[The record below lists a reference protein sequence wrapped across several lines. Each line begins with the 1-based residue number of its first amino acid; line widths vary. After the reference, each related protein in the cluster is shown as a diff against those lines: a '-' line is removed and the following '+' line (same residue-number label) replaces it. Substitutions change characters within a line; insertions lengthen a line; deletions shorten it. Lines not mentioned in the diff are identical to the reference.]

1 MRLDRSILQLMARGT
16 LVGAFTLGAAGCPDT
31 SQQAPP
37 SSHPHGQTPDGQT
50 PDGTPAGQT
59 PDGQTP
65 DGPDAQAPN
74 GQAPTTSP
82 SATPE
87 CGGVHENGNMMC
99 PHCDYCP
106 PCGMG

>member
-37 SSHPHGQTPDGQT
+37 SSHPH
-50 PDGTPAGQT
+50 GQT